1 MYYSYFFTQSFTDSG
16 IIKRKYGETDWAGQ
30 TVCIMDLEHNLGIV
44 HTYYAEKGTFKKV
57 RKDLSTAKN
66 TLKSFQGQKRNN
78 ISNIIMQ

>member
-1 MYYSYFFTQSFTDSG
+1 
-16 IIKRKYGETDWAGQ
+16 
-30 TVCIMDLEHNLGIV
+30 MDLEHNLGIV